1 MPYSS
6 IKKDD
11 QSKLTHP
18 GRRTGEGTES
28 IVPFLRDE
36 LATKP
41 QDLELADA
49 QPAARKSLA
58 ARLRAGLRKLKNQK
72 K

>member
-1 MPYSS
+1 MPNSS
-6 IKKDD
+6 IRKGDKR
-11 QSKLTHP
+11 KLSHP

-41 QDLELADA
+41 QDLEPADQ
-49 QPAARKSLA
+49 QPNARKSLA
-58 ARLRAGLRKLKNQK
+58 SRLRAGLRKLKK
-72 K
+72 